1 MVSVYLVSV
10 KVLTFILQMAGCHKW
25 KKEQRGLFFD
35 SLNPNAILDLNNRLT
50 EFASSD
56 LQGIDQ
62 EKIYFL
68 VFDCNKIMLDA
79 AYDSGMFVNIKQK
92 KNQYLGLLLAVMLS
106 VGTIS
111 KPEIFTTVYAV
122 LKIVRI

>member
-1 MVSVYLVSV
+1 ME
-10 KVLTFILQMAGCHKW
+10 
-25 KKEQRGLFFD
+25 KEQKELFFFD

-62 EKIYFL
+62 EKIDSL

-79 AYDSGMFVNIKQK
+79 DSDSGMFVNIKQTKNNTKKAK
-92 KNQYLGLLLAVMLS
+92 KNLGLLLAVMLS
-106 VGTIS
+106 IGTIL

>member
-25 KKEQRGLFFD
+25 KKEQRELFFD

-56 LQGIDQ
+56 LQDIDQ
-62 EKIYFL
+62 EKIDFL
-68 VFDCNKIMLDA
+68 VFDSNKIMLDA

-92 KNQYLGLLLAVMLS
+92 
-106 VGTIS
+106 
-111 KPEIFTTVYAV
+111 
-122 LKIVRI
+122 